1 MIWAV
6 GHQCFKSQEGLL
18 SAALG
23 DMKSKRR
30 PERQFYLAPG
40 QGDSPASMEMPTHS
54 LGPQVQGCLHRVSSP
69 SSLMGPWPLE
79 RIRGIPDMGQTS

>member
-69 SSLMGPWPLE
+69 LQPHGSLASRENPWYP
-79 RIRGIPDMGQTS
+79 